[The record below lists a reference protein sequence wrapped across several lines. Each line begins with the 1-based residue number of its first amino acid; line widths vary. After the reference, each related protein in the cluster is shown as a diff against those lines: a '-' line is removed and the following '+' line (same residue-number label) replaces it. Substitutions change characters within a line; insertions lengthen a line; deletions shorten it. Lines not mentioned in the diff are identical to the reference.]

1 MPLEILFQ
9 SWKPGKV
16 EISVVKAIEFIKAK
30 RTTLDNMFLYK
41 SNLSY
46 VKCIIGLALSHQ
58 TRFHSSLKRI
68 ANENGQKYQSVNLKA
83 VIESRSFKMY
93 NPSRKKLFHEYHEIP
108 FDVLLLCEC
117 LSRNKIP
124 PPLRNNTN
132 MNRVPRKIC
141 VFLDL

>member
-30 RTTLDNMFLYK
+30 RTLDNMFLYK

-46 VKCIIGLALSHQ
+46 VKCIICLALSHQ

-68 ANENGQKYQSVNLKA
+68 ADENGQKYQSVNLKA
-83 VIESRSFKMY
+83 VIESQSFKMY
-93 NPSRKKLFHEYHEIP
+93 NPSRKKLFQEYHEIK
-108 FDVLLLCEC
+108 LTL
-117 LSRNKIP
+117 
-124 PPLRNNTN
+124 
-132 MNRVPRKIC
+132 
-141 VFLDL
+141 